1 MLTGPIERV
10 RNHPMTATLDDIK
23 ETFDLLGDDWDERYR
38 YIIELGK
45 DLPPMD
51 EGDKVDANKVRGC
64 ASQVWMVM
72 ALDKGHI
79 ELLADSDAH
88 IVRGLI
94 AVLLAAYQGK
104 TPQQAKAFD
113 IDALM
118 NELHLSQALSPTRTN
133 GLLSMIKRIQRL
145 SEQAL

>member
-1 MLTGPIERV
+1 
-10 RNHPMTATLDDIK
+10 MTATLDDIR

-38 YIIELGK
+38 YIIELGR

-51 EGDKVDANKVRGC
+51 EADKNDATKVRGC

-72 ALDKGHI
+72 SLNNGQI
-79 ELLADSDAH
+79 QLVADSDAH

-94 AVLLAAYQGK
+94 AILLAAYQGR
-104 TPQQAKAFD
+104 TPEEAKDFD

-118 NELHLSQALSPTRTN
+118 AELQLSQALSPTRTN
-133 GLLSMIKRIQRL
+133 GLLSMIKRIQLL

>member
-1 MLTGPIERV
+1 
-10 RNHPMTATLDDIK
+10 MTATLEDIR

-38 YIIELGK
+38 YIIELGR

-51 EGDKVDANKVRGC
+51 EADKNDASKVRGC

-72 ALDKGHI
+72 SLDNAHI
-79 ELLADSDAH
+79 QLAADSDAH

-94 AVLLAAYQGK
+94 AILLAAYQGK
-104 TPQQAKAFD
+104 TPQEAKDFD
-113 IDALM
+113 IDGLM
-118 NELHLSQALSPTRTN
+118 AELQLSQALSPTRTN
-133 GLLSMIKRIQRL
+133 GLLSMIKRIQLL